1 LEFLRDPLLA
11 MRNIYESHGDLVF
24 LQNPVSFLKSRNA
37 KIFTAGAR
45 FNREVLG
52 DAVTWRTTG
61 IVLRG
66 PKARRS
72 RGCAWASCG

>member
-1 LEFLRDPLLA
+1 MEFLRDPLLA